1 MRPRTDMDKQ
11 SGFSLIEVMVAL
23 TVTLIILASVFSMLG
38 TAMKAN
44 NTTYELVDAQEG
56 LRTAQEYINRDL
68 IGVGDGLRG
77 INNIRVPTTFV
88 STWVTTNVVNPSGG
102 LAPLAVLNSDG
113 SVPAGTAVAGTNPV
127 VNVLNGTDR
136 ISFLATDS
144 TFSPALAIA
153 ANKFTLIP
161 AQATIGVT
169 AADVSRFNV
178 REIYFIASSAG
189 STFVTITALTSN
201 GANSSIT
208 LATGDTYGLNQTGA
222 GKSLAL
228 VSGINADPA
237 TGAMPNPGTGTLP
250 ISLTRMRIVQYF
262 INANN
267 LLIRRVLGVGG
278 GVGYTDSVIAE
289 HATDL
294 QFRYVL
300 NQRDANGNLVL
311 DANGHLPQP
320 ISQLTT
326 ALQQVAVEQV
336 ETVVTTATVHPV
348 VNNRAQTVTQTAR
361 TSIRNIQ
368 FSGALQP

>member
-1 MRPRTDMDKQ
+1 MRPRSDMDKQ
-11 SGFSLIEVMVAL
+11 SGFSLIEVMIAL

-77 INNIRVPTTFV
+77 INNIRVPTGFV

-102 LAPLAVLNSDG
+102 LAPLAILNSDG
-113 SVPAGTAVAGTNPV
+113 SVPAATAVAGTNPV

-161 AQATIGVT
+161 AEATIGVT
-169 AADVSRFNV
+169 ATDVSRFNV
-178 REIYFIASSAG
+178 GEIYFIASSAG

-237 TGAMPNPGTGTLP
+237 TGTLPNPATGTLP

-262 INANN
+262 VNANN

-320 ISQLTT
+320 ISQLT

-336 ETVVTTATVHPV
+336 ETVVSTATVHPV